1 MKLKRIENKRIET
14 ETEYELPVYLYY
26 QDDDSL
32 YDEYVKITEKGSIRI
47 IQSHDKFEIIQ
58 NYHENYVTNDIT
70 RDITSEDNFNNAY
83 VKHILYTVSNNNLL
97 KHLVTGILDSLPDEE
112 RDEIL
117 KKYKK

>member
-32 YDEYVKITEKGSIRI
+32 YDEYVKITENGSIRI
-47 IQSHDKFEIIQ
+47 VQSHDKFEIIR
-58 NYHENYVTNDIT
+58 NYNEKFVSHDIASH
-70 RDITSEDNFNNAY
+70 ITSEGNFNNAY
-83 VKHILYTVSNNNLL
+83 VEHLLYTVSNNNLSKL
-97 KHLVTGILDSLPDEE
+97 LVNGILDSLTDDE

-117 KKYKK
+117 NKYKK